1 MILLWLLK
9 PLLAL
14 GMVLVRMFPEAD
26 VTPLVDAV
34 APGARVVSWMM
45 KLNEAMP
52 IAELLGA
59 IGIIAGVYG
68 AMYGVMLVRRVVSLF
83 WPGAGS

>member
-1 MILLWLLK
+1 MAILWLLR
-9 PLLAL
+9 PFLAL
-14 GMVLVRMFPEAD
+14 AGGVVTLLPEAD
-26 VTPLVDAV
+26 VESLTLAV
-34 APGARVVSWMM
+34 APAGRVVSWMM
-45 KLNEAMP
+45 KLNEATP

-59 IGIIAGVYG
+59 IGVLVGVYV